1 MAEKAYEIA
10 FNDEAVDE
18 DFYGDVE
25 SLTVAENSTAAGTMR
40 LQLAITLD
48 DNGVWDYL
56 DDARLEVFTKV

>member
-25 SLTVAENSTAAGTMR
+25 SLTVEENCHDGQHHASATG
-40 LQLAITLD
+40 D
-48 DNGVWDYL
+48 H
-56 DDARLEVFTKV
+56 AR

>member
-25 SLTVAENSTAAGTMR
+25 S
-40 LQLAITLD
+40 
-48 DNGVWDYL
+48 
-56 DDARLEVFTKV
+56 